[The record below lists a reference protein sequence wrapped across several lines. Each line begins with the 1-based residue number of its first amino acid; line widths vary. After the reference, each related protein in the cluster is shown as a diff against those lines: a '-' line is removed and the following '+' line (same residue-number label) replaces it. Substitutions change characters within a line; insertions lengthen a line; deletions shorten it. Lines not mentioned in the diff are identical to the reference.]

1 VTMALTHNGGLQL
14 AVSDVRA
21 KEFRLKGER
30 RGYFPTV
37 ELVGIYSLL
46 GKFNNYSPVFPDVSA
61 KQFQRGN
68 RRPHSD
74 F

>member
-1 VTMALTHNGGLQL
+1 MALTHNGGLQL

-46 GKFNNYSPVFPDVSA
+46 GKFNNYSSFSGRFSETISTRESTSA
-61 KQFQRGN
+61 SRF
-68 RRPHSD
+68 
-74 F
+74 